1 MTDASDEIHQDIEI
15 ALVSNPKLPLEP
27 WSLYSVEGIAPSPAM
42 ISVDVWTD
50 ENAEPFWLPFE
61 NVPATKLRPVD
72 LDSQVMGRWR
82 RLGAFVPDVGPLLI
96 QSVVS
101 DEMNEVIEQTIDEHH
116 EYHSTMVAMAE
127 AVVDLELGHVDLDG
141 VFGFELN
148 IDDLRGGDADE

>member
-1 MTDASDEIHQDIEI
+1 MEVAVADSDEIHQDIEI

-50 ENAEPFWLPFE
+50 ENAEPYWLPFE
-61 NVPATKLRPVD
+61 SVPATKLRPVN
-72 LDSQVMGRWR
+72 LDDQVMGRWR

-101 DEMNEVIEQTIDEHH
+101 DEMSEVIEQTIVDHH
-116 EYHSTMVAMAE
+116 EYHAPMLEIAS
-127 AVVDLELGHVDLDG
+127 AVVDMELGNADIPAFFD
-141 VFGFELN
+141 FQE
-148 IDDLRGGDADE
+148 GDSDE